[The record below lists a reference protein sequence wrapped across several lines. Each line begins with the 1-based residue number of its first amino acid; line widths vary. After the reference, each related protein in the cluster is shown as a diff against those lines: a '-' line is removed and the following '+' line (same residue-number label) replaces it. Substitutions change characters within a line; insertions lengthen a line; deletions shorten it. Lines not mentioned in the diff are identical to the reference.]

1 MARYIGPTCKLC
13 RREGVKLFL
22 KGERCYTKKCAVER
36 RAYAP
41 GQHGQGRSKATEYA
55 LHLREKQKVRRIY
68 GVLEAQFIRYFEY
81 ADAKKGVTGE
91 ILMQTLERRLDN
103 VVYRL
108 GFARS
113 RAEARQLVRH
123 GHILV
128 NGKKTDIPSYLVE
141 EGEVIAVKAESKNQ
155 PMFQGLQEFLSK
167 YKTPVWLV
175 LDAEN
180 LQGKVDHLPARSE
193 IDVDVQEHLIVEFY

>member
-1 MARYIGPTCKLC
+1 MARYIGPSCKLC
-13 RREGVKLFL
+13 RREGVKLYL
-22 KGERCYTKKCAVER
+22 KGERCYSDKCAVDR
-36 RAYAP
+36 RNYAP
-41 GQHGQGRSKATEYA
+41 GQHGQSRRKPTEYS

-68 GVLEAQFIRYFEY
+68 GVLEAQFLRYFKA

-108 GFARS
+108 GFGRS
-113 RAEARQLVRH
+113 RSEARQMVRH

-128 NGKKTDIPSYLVE
+128 DGRKIDIPSYLVE
-141 EGEVIAVKAESKNQ
+141 EGQVIAVRSESKSQ
-155 PMFQGLQEFLSK
+155 PIFAGLQEFLTK
-167 YKTPVWLV
+167 YKAPAWLE
-175 LDAEN
+175 LDSEN
-180 LQGKVDHLPARSE
+180 LQGKVLHLPARSE

>member
-22 KGERCYTKKCAVER
+22 EGERCYTKKCAVER

-113 RAEARQLVRH
+113 RSEARQLVRH

-141 EGEVIAVKAESKNQ
+141 EGEVIAVRAESKNQ

-167 YKTPVWLV
+167 YKAPVWLE
-175 LDAEN
+175 LDVEN

>member
-167 YKTPVWLV
+167 YKTPVWLE

>member
-141 EGEVIAVKAESKNQ
+141 EGEVIAVKTGSKNL

-167 YKTPVWLV
+167 YKAPVWLE
-175 LDAEN
+175 LDIEN
-180 LQGKVDHLPARSE
+180 LQGKVDHLPERSE

>member
-113 RAEARQLVRH
+113 RSEARQLVRH

-141 EGEVIAVKAESKNQ
+141 EGEVIAVRAESKNQ

-167 YKTPVWLV
+167 YKAPVWLE
-175 LDAEN
+175 LDVEN

>member
-113 RAEARQLVRH
+113 RSEARQLVRH

-167 YKTPVWLV
+167 YKAPVWLE
-175 LDAEN
+175 LDVEN